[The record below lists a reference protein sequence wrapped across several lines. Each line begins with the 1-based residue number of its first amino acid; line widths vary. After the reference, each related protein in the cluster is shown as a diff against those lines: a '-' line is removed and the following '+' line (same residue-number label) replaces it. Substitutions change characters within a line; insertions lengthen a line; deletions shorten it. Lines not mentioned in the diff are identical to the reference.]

1 MANRHSLIQPHLTK
15 EKMKNTIKLILTAS
29 AIALLAACGTTGNKV
44 LKSENEATIAAKVI
58 AGKTTKKDIQ
68 NMFGAPLST
77 AFDSGL
83 LVWKY
88 EFDDTSMDL
97 ISVPSLIFTAGLAGT
112 RHSGTRKQLTILFN
126 DDDTVR
132 KVNMSESPVTTGTM
146 LMK

>member
-1 MANRHSLIQPHLTK
+1 MKKSLRTTL
-15 EKMKNTIKLILTAS
+15 
-29 AIALLAACGTTGNKV
+29 AICAFSLLAACGTTGNKV
-44 LKSENEATIAAKVI
+44 LKTEDEATIASKIVVN
-58 AGKTTKKDIQ
+58 KTTKRDVQ

-77 AFDSGL
+77 AFDAGL

-97 ISVPSLIFTAGLAGT
+97 ISVPSLVFTLGLAGT

-132 KVNMSESPVTTGTM
+132 KVNMSESPVVTGTM

>member
-1 MANRHSLIQPHLTK
+1 
-15 EKMKNTIKLILTAS
+15 MKNVIKLTLAAS

-44 LKSENEATIAAKVI
+44 LKSENETTIAAKVI

-126 DDDTVR
+126 DDDIVR